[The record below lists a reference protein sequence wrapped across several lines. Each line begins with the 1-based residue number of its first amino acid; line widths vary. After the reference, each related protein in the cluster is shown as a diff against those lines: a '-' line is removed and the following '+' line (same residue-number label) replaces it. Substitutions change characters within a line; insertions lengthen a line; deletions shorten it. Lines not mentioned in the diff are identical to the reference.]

1 MHSFSSEFEEFL
13 EVFRV
18 FESFSTRRPHN
29 FKPGM
34 VYPTILNVY
43 GGPEVQTVSNSFKG
57 MRQLRMHMLAS
68 QGYCVICIDS
78 RGSRHRGVQFE
89 SHLRRRLGTVELADQ
104 VEVFKILSKQLGFI
118 DLNRVAI
125 HGWSYGGYL
134 SLMGLVQYP
143 DLFKVAIAGAPGKKF
158 NGNFLFVRFLSINFC
173 SLVTSW
179 EFYDTGYTERYM
191 DLPENNRQGYIAGS
205 VLSYINKFPDE

>member
-1 MHSFSSEFEEFL
+1 MTTLSTRRLFVTLQFHRARHFMHSFSSEFNWQSIHASL
-13 EVFRV
+13 NN
-18 FESFSTRRPHN
+18 FSIFRPHN

-78 RGSRHRGVQFE
+78 RGSRHRGVEFE

-104 VEVFKILSKQLGFI
+104 VEVFRILSKQLGFI

-143 DLFKVAIAGAPGKKF
+143 DLFKVAIAGAPGETF
-158 NGNFLFVRFLSINFC
+158 THRF
-173 SLVTSW
+173 
-179 EFYDTGYTERYM
+179 
-191 DLPENNRQGYIAGS
+191 
-205 VLSYINKFPDE
+205 

>member
-1 MHSFSSEFEEFL
+1 
-13 EVFRV
+13 
-18 FESFSTRRPHN
+18 
-29 FKPGM
+29 M

-104 VEVFKILSKQLGFI
+104 VEVFKILAKQLGFI

-143 DLFKVAIAGAPGKKF
+143 DLFKVAIAGAPGK
-158 NGNFLFVRFLSINFC
+158 NFEYSFRAQSSNSYFA
-173 SLVTSW
+173 VTSW

>member
-1 MHSFSSEFEEFL
+1 MNLFY
-13 EVFRV
+13 
-18 FESFSTRRPHN
+18 RPHN

-143 DLFKVAIAGAPGKKF
+143 DLFKVAIAGAPGKTF
-158 NGNFLFVRFLSINFC
+158 
-173 SLVTSW
+173 
-179 EFYDTGYTERYM
+179 
-191 DLPENNRQGYIAGS
+191 
-205 VLSYINKFPDE
+205 

>member
-1 MHSFSSEFEEFL
+1 MHSFSSEFHVLIIVEIILTAINF
-13 EVFRV
+13 
-18 FESFSTRRPHN
+18 RPHN

-104 VEVFKILSKQLGFI
+104 VEVFRILAKQLGFI

-134 SLMGLVQYP
+134 SLMALVQFP
-143 DLFKVAIAGAPGKKF
+143 ELFKVAIAGAPGKFFEIFCHRTIVIKVH
-158 NGNFLFVRFLSINFC
+158 LF
-173 SLVTSW
+173 LVTSW

-191 DLPENNRQGYIAGS
+191 DLPENNRQGYLAGS
-205 VLSYINKFPDE
+205 VLSYIHKFPDE